1 MPQRLN
7 RSSAAG
13 PKQRLDMHHL
23 RGDQLGPSTAIRTF
37 VFVIGTRPEVIK
49 VAPIIRRLQ
58 KTDWAMVQVVTTGQ
72 QSDLLESTL
81 AEFSITPDVALP
93 HRRNCHG
100 PALLVSHLVEKLDK
114 YIEQVQPDCLL
125 AQGDTTTAYAA
136 SIAAFY
142 RKIPFVHV
150 EAGLRTSSMDAP
162 FPEEFHR
169 RAIAVS
175 TTLHCAPTSAA
186 AQNLSRENIPHDK
199 IVVSGNTV
207 IDALLE
213 VAASK
218 PAPPADF
225 PASRTILLTAHRREN
240 FGEPL
245 REAFTAIRAFV
256 DLTPDVAV
264 YFPVHPNPNARE
276 AAFELLSGHPRI
288 NLVEPLGYRDMVAAV
303 QNCWCVVTDSGGLQ
317 EEAPALGKPVLVL
330 RDVTERPEAV
340 ASGVVELVGTSR
352 DAVFNALA
360 ELSKNPVKYARMAR
374 PVFPY
379 GDGHASRRIVESLYR
394 HFSATPKQRSAE
406 IIQFHRAS

>member
-1 MPQRLN
+1 
-7 RSSAAG
+7 
-13 PKQRLDMHHL
+13 MHHA
-23 RGDQLGPSTAIRTF
+23 RRDQFGRSAPIRTF

-58 KTDWAMVQVVTTGQ
+58 NADWATVQIITTGQ

-81 AEFSITPDVALP
+81 AEFDLKPDVALR
-93 HRRNCHG
+93 HRRNCHT
-100 PALLVSHLVEKLDK
+100 PAVLVSHLIRRLDK
-114 YIEQVQPDCLL
+114 YIEDVRPDCIL

-142 RKIPFVHV
+142 RKVAFVHV
-150 EAGLRTSSMDAP
+150 EAGLRTTSLETP

-186 AQNLSRENIPHDK
+186 AQNLIRESIPKEK

-213 VAASK
+213 VAVSK

-225 PASRTILLTAHRREN
+225 PVLRTILLTAHRREN
-240 FGEPL
+240 FGQPM

-264 YFPVHPNPNARE
+264 YFPMHPNPNARE
-276 AAFELLSGHPRI
+276 VALEILSGHPRI
-288 NLVEPLGYRDMVAAV
+288 KLVEPLGYRDIVAAI
-303 QNCWCVVTDSGGLQ
+303 QNSWCVVTDSGGLQ

-340 ASGVVELVGTSR
+340 ASGVVELVGTTR
-352 DAVFNALA
+352 EVVFRSLI
-360 ELSKNPVKYARMAR
+360 ELNRNPAKYARMAR

-379 GDGHASRRIVESLYR
+379 GDGHASKRIVESLHR
-394 HFSATPKQRSAE
+394 HLAMKQDWRSAE
-406 IIQFHRAS
+406 IIQLHRAS